1 MTEDNFSFDV
11 TWYYSWFGRLPA
23 FNQHVLALGPLGSSC
38 DMRFAGAKDDTPAG
52 RCAWKTEDGYKPVV
66 MWTDYADFV
75 RKSEIARYAA
85 EEEITRRAI
94 LQAFGEEQY
103 EKH

>member
-1 MTEDNFSFDV
+1 MAEDNFSSDV
-11 TWYYSWFGRLPA
+11 TWYHCWFGKLPA
-23 FNQHVLALGPLGSSC
+23 INQRVLVLGPMGSARTL
-38 DMRFAGAKDDTPAG
+38 RFAGAKDDTPAG

-85 EEEITRRAI
+85 EDEITRRAI
-94 LQAFGEEQY
+94 IQAFDGGKH